1 MENFRMYR
9 DKIVYKDGW
18 FIYIQEDGNN
28 SVLTRQAAHKVEEDY
43 YYSQA
48 MMDINRGGID
58 PAIAFPN
65 RGFGRKEGYDY
76 IFTAPYETDK
86 LGESG
91 TDQQVLE
98 TLIIPDKVE
107 DIDIT
112 CISSESFANMDMLK
126 EVILPESI
134 HIIEKGAFQN
144 CHSLQE
150 VHMPSGNVVIQENA
164 FSGTMALETDCYHV
178 SYIGNTLIKA
188 DISLQDEYEIKDG
201 TVSISDE
208 AFAKCEKLIKIVIP
222 DSVEIIGIRAFS
234 ECRALK
240 EVIMPKHLMQLGCG
254 AFHKCYSLS
263 AVNIPEGIQRLDR
276 GVFQDCTA
284 LREIHLPTS
293 ITSIGFDTFTNSGI
307 MGMYESGEANALYI
321 DNWLICY
328 KESFEGKL
336 SIRPGTIGLADSFE
350 WDNREVSEI
359 EIPDSVRYLG
369 MGCFQQCHNITH
381 IELPEGIEKIGNS
394 AFRGCEKVKTIV
406 FPRTLQKLDIWN
418 VMDCESIEKVTFLNP
433 DTEIIWPA
441 IVNRRDEKVITVV
454 GYRNSTVQKYCE
466 KYGEKF
472 HLKFKPLLLTFT
484 GKSPIL

>member
-1 MENFRMYR
+1 MEKFKLYR

-18 FIYIQEDGNN
+18 FLYIREDGNN
-28 SVLTRQAAHKVEEDY
+28 SVLTRQAAHMVEEEY

-48 MMDINRGGID
+48 MMDVNRGGID
-58 PAIAFPN
+58 PAIAFSN
-65 RGFGRKEGYDY
+65 RGFGRREGYDY

-86 LGESG
+86 LGERE
-91 TDQQVLE
+91 TDQQIME
-98 TLIIPDKVE
+98 TLIIPDKVG

-134 HIIEKGAFQN
+134 HMIERGAFQN
-144 CHSLQE
+144 CHFLQK

-178 SYIGNTLIKA
+178 SYLGNILIKA
-188 DISLQDEYEIKDG
+188 DTSLQDEYEIQEG

-208 AFAKCEKLIKIVIP
+208 AFAKCEKLTKIVIP
-222 DSVEIIGIRAFS
+222 DSVEIIGMHAFS

-240 EVIMPKHLMQLGCG
+240 EVIMPEHLMLLGCG
-254 AFHKCYSLS
+254 AFRKCHSLT
-263 AVNIPEGIQRLDR
+263 AVNIPEGIRRLDR

-284 LREIHLPTS
+284 LQEIHLPTS
-293 ITSIGFDTFTNSGI
+293 IVSIGFDTFINSGI
-307 MGMYESGEANALYI
+307 MRMYETGKANTLYI
-321 DNWLICY
+321 DSWLICY

-336 SIRPGTIGLADSFE
+336 SIRPGTIGLADSYN
-350 WDNREVSEI
+350 WNNREASEI

-369 MGCFQQCHNITH
+369 MRCFQQCHNLTH

-394 AFRGCEKVKTIV
+394 AFRGCDKLKKIV
-406 FPRTLQKLDIWN
+406 FPRSLQKLDIWN
-418 VMDCESIEKVTFLNP
+418 IMDCESIEKVTFLNP
-433 DTEIIWPA
+433 DTEIICPA
-441 IVNRRDEKVITVV
+441 IVNRRDEKVVTVV
-454 GYRNSTVQKYCE
+454 GYRNSTAQRYCE

-472 HLKFKPLLLTFT
+472 HLKFKSIMKRFIK
-484 GKSPIL
+484 G